1 VADNCHL
8 SQRQSQPPNN
18 NTLWGMNMSNGRFKD
33 KVVMVTG
40 SGRGFGAVLADAY
53 AREGADLIIHY
64 NSSADGAEAVAKSVR
79 DMGRRALVV
88 KGDISKLADVIHLTE
103 AAFKEFGRV
112 DILVNNVGDMAL
124 DQVSWREMD
133 EKVVDHTLAVDIKGT
148 MFMIHEVGKRMMDLD
163 GGVIVNIGSQVVI
176 AGSPRAPQYAAA
188 KYGVIGLTKS
198 YARALAPKVRVNTL
212 GAAFMETEALKNRH
226 DWKNGRREEVLR
238 QTPLARIAT
247 PEDMVGPTLF
257 LSGEESRHMT
267 GQFLL
272 CNGGLAMVGA

>member
-1 VADNCHL
+1 MPKF
-8 SQRQSQPPNN
+8 Q
-18 NTLWGMNMSNGRFKD
+18 D
-33 KVVMVTG
+33 KKVLVTG
-40 SGRGFGAVLADAY
+40 AGRGFGRVLALAF
-53 AREGADLIIHY
+53 AAEGADVVVHY
-64 NSSADGAEAVAKSVR
+64 NSSSAGAEATA
-79 DMGRRALVV
+79 DEIRALGRQAVTV
-88 KGDISKLADVIHLTE
+88 KGDISDLTAVRAIT
-103 AAFKEFGRV
+103 AAAYDAFGRV
-112 DILVNNVGDMAL
+112 DVLVNNVGDMAL
-124 DQVSWREMD
+124 DQISWRELD

-148 MFMIHEVGKRMMDLD
+148 MFMIHEVGMRMLD
-163 GGVIVNIGSQVVI
+163 GPGEGGSIVNIGSQVVI

-238 QTPLARIAT
+238 QTPLGRIAS

-257 LSGEESRHMT
+257 LAGDDSRHMT

>member
-1 VADNCHL
+1 
-8 SQRQSQPPNN
+8 
-18 NTLWGMNMSNGRFKD
+18 MSNGRFKD

-64 NSSADGAEAVAKSVR
+64 NSSADGAEAVAKAVR

-103 AAFKEFGRV
+103 AAFKKFGRV

-238 QTPLARIAT
+238 QTPLGRIAT

>member
-1 VADNCHL
+1 
-8 SQRQSQPPNN
+8 
-18 NTLWGMNMSNGRFKD
+18 MSAGKFEDRT
-33 KVVMVTG
+33 VLVTG
-40 SGRGFGAVLADAY
+40 AGRGFGAVLALAF
-53 AREGADLIIHY
+53 AREGANLVVHY
-64 NSSADGAEAVAKSVR
+64 NSSSQGAEEVAAQV
-79 DMGRRALVV
+79 RALGRQAMLVQ
-88 KGDISKLADVIHLTE
+88 GDISSLDAVRGITERAFAQFGHIDV
-103 AAFKEFGRV
+103 
-112 DILVNNVGDMAL
+112 LVNNVGDMAL
-124 DQVSWREMD
+124 EQKSWRELD

-148 MFMIHEVGKRMMDLD
+148 MFMIHEVGSRMID
-163 GGVIVNIGSQVVI
+163 GKGGSIVNIGSQVVV

-238 QTPLARIAT
+238 QTPLGRIAL

-257 LSGEESRHMT
+257 LAGDDSRHMT

-272 CNGGLAMVGA
+272 CNGGLAMIGA

>member
-1 VADNCHL
+1 
-8 SQRQSQPPNN
+8 
-18 NTLWGMNMSNGRFKD
+18 MNPGRFTD
-33 KVVMVTG
+33 KTVIVTG
-40 SGRGFGAVLADAY
+40 AGRGFGAVLALAF
-53 AREGADLIIHY
+53 AREGADVMVHY
-64 NSSADGAEAVAKSVR
+64 NSSSAGAEATAAAVKAL
-79 DMGRRALVV
+79 GRKAFTV
-88 KGDISKLADVIHLTE
+88 KGDISSLDDVRRITE
-103 AAFKEFGRV
+103 QSFQAFGQV
-112 DILVNNVGDMAL
+112 DVLVNNVGDMAL
-124 DQVSWREMD
+124 DQKSWRELD

-148 MFMIHEVGKRMMDLD
+148 MFMIHEVGSRMMDGR
-163 GGVIVNIGSQVVI
+163 GGSIVNIGSQVVI

-226 DWKNGRREEVLR
+226 DWKSGRREEVLR
-238 QTPLARIAT
+238 QTPLGRIAT

-257 LSGEESRHMT
+257 LASEESRHMT

>member
-1 VADNCHL
+1 
-8 SQRQSQPPNN
+8 
-18 NTLWGMNMSNGRFKD
+18 MGRFAEKR
-33 KVVMVTG
+33 VLVTG
-40 SGRGFGAVLADAY
+40 AGRGFGRALALAF
-53 AREGADLIIHY
+53 AQEGADVVVHY
-64 NSSADGAEAVAKSVR
+64 NSSAAGAEEVAHEI
-79 DMGRRALVV
+79 RALGRKSATV
-88 KGDISKLADVIHLTE
+88 KGDISSHADVLHITQKSFDAL
-103 AAFKEFGRV
+103 GYI

-124 DQVSWREMD
+124 DQISWREFD
-133 EKVVDHTLAVDIKGT
+133 EKAIDHTLAVDIKGT
-148 MFMIHEVGKRMMDLD
+148 MFMIHEVGSRMLD
-163 GGVIVNIGSQVVI
+163 DGRGGVVVNIGSQVVI

-226 DWKNGRREEVLR
+226 DWKHGRREEVLR
-238 QTPLARIAT
+238 QTPLGRIAT

-257 LSGEESRHMT
+257 LAGEDSRHMT